1 MKKIWK
7 QMWNKLG
14 TLGVLLIGAGVLAA
28 LSWYLLPGA
37 ARTQPPGEAQVTE
50 AARETV
56 AAELEV
62 EELPDINQVGMQENK
77 SIYSQDDPDSLVY
90 FYVTV
95 RRGDPGSDTDH
106 SFADVNN
113 VVRFVDDSHYVN
125 DVYARAIVQ
134 VGDASG
140 PLPGMLGYGAT
151 KANARIRVRGNS
163 SSVMPQKSYK
173 LELDDEAGLW
183 RGQSNIALNKHI
195 FDSTRIRNKLYFDLL
210 RSADHIS
217 SLRTQFVRLFI
228 KDETS
233 GQTSYTDYGLF
244 TQAEVPNKK
253 YLANHGL
260 DAEGYLYKAI
270 SFNFEMSDG
279 LKNFD
284 DPEFDQ
290 AAFDA
295 ILSCKGYQD
304 NQKLMDLVSMI
315 GDRNVDIDEIVGNYI
330 DRENYLTWLAYNIL
344 TNNIDTTVQNF
355 YLYSPLN
362 SQKWF
367 FIPWD
372 SDTMLYGQERQLE
385 GSDRDYGNWEH
396 GISNYWGVLLHQRFL
411 KKEANRQALAEKV
424 EQLHQTINKQ
434 SIDSLV
440 RQYDSVVRPYVLTM
454 PDIYHLSDTVEEREL
469 ILAGMGDQVEKAYQA
484 FYDSLEELMPFFM
497 YTPEWNDD
505 TIRFLWED
513 AYDFSN
519 ERITYDL
526 TVDRTPQFADPIIQ
540 VTGLESTEYQADI
553 EPFVGG
559 TWYYRVTAHTA
570 GGKSSQ
576 AMNKIQ
582 VNGVYYPG
590 VDMTEVP
597 G

>member
-1 MKKIWK
+1 MKRIWK
-7 QMWNKLG
+7 RVWNKLG
-14 TLGVLLIGAGVLAA
+14 GLGVCVIGAVLLAMI
-28 LSWYLLPGA
+28 SWYLIPYTTQTQ
-37 ARTQPPGEAQVTE
+37 TQPETTTQAV
-50 AARETV
+50 RETI
-56 AAELEV
+56 ASDLAV
-62 EELPDINQVGMQENK
+62 ETMPGINEVGMHENK

-95 RRGDPGSDTDH
+95 QRGDAGSDTDH
-106 SFADVNN
+106 SFADVSS
-113 VVRFVDDSHYVN
+113 VVRFIDSAHYVN

-134 VGDASG
+134 VGDATG

-151 KANARIRVRGNS
+151 KANASIRVRGNS
-163 SSVMPQKSYK
+163 STTMPQKSYK
-173 LELDDEAGLW
+173 LALDEEAGLW

-195 FDSTRIRNKLYFDLL
+195 FDATRIRNKLYYDLL
-210 RSADHIS
+210 RSVDHIS

-244 TQAEVPNKK
+244 TQVEVPNKK

-260 DAEGYLYKAI
+260 DSEGYLYKAI
-270 SFNFEMSDG
+270 SFNFEMSDA

-284 DPEFDQ
+284 DPAFDQ
-290 AAFDA
+290 EAFDA
-295 ILSCKGYQD
+295 VLNCKGYQD
-304 NQKLMDLVSMI
+304 NQKLIDLVNLI
-315 GDRNVDIDEIVGNYI
+315 ADRSVDINEIVGSYI

-372 SDTMLYGQERQLE
+372 SDTMLYGEERSIE
-385 GSDRDYGNWEH
+385 GNDQDYGTWEH

-411 KKEANRQALAEKV
+411 KDAENRQALADKV
-424 EQLHQTINKQ
+424 DELYQTINKQ
-434 SIDSLV
+434 TIDNLV
-440 RQYDSVVRPYVLTM
+440 REYDAVVRPYVLAM
-454 PDIYHLSDTVEEREL
+454 PDIYHLSNTVEDRET
-469 ILAGMGDQVEKAYQA
+469 ILAGMGEQLEKAYQM
-484 FYDSLEELMPFFM
+484 FYDSLEELMPFFL
-497 YTPEWNDD
+497 YSPEFTDD
-505 TIRFLWED
+505 TIRFRWEA

-526 TVDRTPQFADPIIQ
+526 TVAETPQFTNPVIN
-540 VTGLESTEYQADI
+540 VTGLSETQYEAKLQEFA
-553 EPFVGG
+553 GK
-559 TWYYRVTAHTA
+559 TWYFRVTAHTPS
-570 GGKSSQ
+570 GKSSM

-582 VNGVYYPG
+582 VNDIFFPG
-590 VDMTEVP
+590 VDVVEVP

>member
-7 QMWNKLG
+7 RTWNKLG
-14 TLGVLLIGAGVLAA
+14 TLGMLLIGALILAV
-28 LSWYLLPGA
+28 LSWYLLPGISETQQPEETQA
-37 ARTQPPGEAQVTE
+37 AEVI
-50 AARETV
+50 RETV

-62 EELPDINQVGMQENK
+62 DRLPDINEVGMQENK

-95 RRGDPGSDTDH
+95 QRGDAGSDTDH
-106 SFADVNN
+106 SFAEVNS
-113 VVRFVDDSHYVN
+113 VVRFVDDSHYVD

-140 PLPGMLGYGAT
+140 PQPGMLGYGAT
-151 KANARIRVRGNS
+151 KANASIRVRGNS

-173 LELDDEAGLW
+173 LALDDEAGLW

-195 FDSTRIRNKLYFDLL
+195 FDSTRIRNKLYYDLL
-210 RSADHIS
+210 RPIENIS

-228 KDETS
+228 KDETA
-233 GQTSYTDYGLF
+233 GETAYTDYGLF
-244 TQAEVPNKK
+244 TQVEVPNKK

-260 DAEGYLYKAI
+260 DSEGYLYKAI

-284 DPEFDQ
+284 DPDFDQ

-295 ILSCKGYQD
+295 ILDCKGYQD
-304 NQKLMDLVSMI
+304 NQKLIDLVNMI
-315 GDRNVDIDEIVGNYI
+315 ADRNVDIDEIVGSYI
-330 DRENYLTWLAYNIL
+330 DRENYLTWMAYNIL
-344 TNNIDTTVQNF
+344 TANIDTTMQNF

-372 SDTMLYGQERQLE
+372 SDTMLYGQERQME
-385 GSDRDYGNWEH
+385 GSDKDYGGWEH
-396 GISNYWGVLLHQRFL
+396 GISNYWGALLHQRFL
-411 KKEANRQALAEKV
+411 KKDANRQALADKV
-424 EQLHQTINKQ
+424 DELYQTINKQ
-434 SIDSLV
+434 SVDSAV
-440 RQYDSVVRPYVLTM
+440 QMYDAVARPYVLAM
-454 PDIYHLSDTVEEREL
+454 PDIYHLSNTVEERDV
-469 ILAGMGDQVEKAYQA
+469 ILAGMGDQLEKAYQA

-497 YTPEWNDD
+497 YAPEYDEA
-505 TIRFLWED
+505 TIRFSWED

-526 TVDRTPQFADPIIQ
+526 TVARTPQFTDPIIQ
-540 VTGLESTEYQADI
+540 VTGLESTEYQVDV
-553 EPFVGG
+553 EPYLGG

-570 GGKSSQ
+570 SGKTSK

-590 VDMTEVP
+590 VDVAEVS